1 MDQSIRFC
9 TTADSVRL
17 AYATSGDGPP
27 LVMSAT
33 WLTHLEHQ
41 WRSLAWRPWL
51 DVFTQEHKVLRHDS
65 RGCGLSDRNVGD
77 LSFETWVRDLECV
90 VDAAGF
96 RRFAIVGT
104 CWGGPIA
111 VEYAVRHPERVS
123 HLVLYGTYA
132 RGRMRRTDTPSE
144 AKRGSI
150 LGDLTRLG
158 WGQENHAFVQIWS
171 SLFQPGG
178 TPEHSRSWCDQMR
191 AATSAETAIRLFQ
204 IASRTDVR
212 DVAPKV
218 RCPALIVHSERDMVV
233 PIEEGRLLASFIPDS
248 RFVQLDSQNHMLLAD
263 EPAWQQLV
271 AEVRRFLAEPSS
283 AVVAGGKSLSLG
295 ELTPRERD
303 VLDSIAKG
311 LDNAEIAGFLRL
323 SEKTVR
329 NHITRIFDKI
339 RVKHRYQAI
348 VMAREAGLG
357 GAASPLVGAE
367 AGHLSRAPALTPTPR
382 RDIGLNTAALARPTI
397 SSRRAPDT
405 PARKSR

>member
-9 TTADSVRL
+9 TTADSARL

-132 RGRMRRTDTPSE
+132 RGRMRRTDTPAE

-218 RCPALIVHSERDMVV
+218 RCPALIVHSERDMIA
-233 PIEEGRLLASFIPDS
+233 PIEEGRLLASLIPDS

-283 AVVAGGKSLSLG
+283 AVVAGGKSLSLS

-357 GAASPLVGAE
+357 GAASPPVGAE
-367 AGHLSRAPALTPTPR
+367 AGHLSRAP
-382 RDIGLNTAALARPTI
+382 
-397 SSRRAPDT
+397 
-405 PARKSR
+405 

>member
-9 TTADSVRL
+9 TTADGVRL

-51 DVFTQEHKVLRHDS
+51 DVFTREHKVLRHDS
-65 RGCGLSDRNVGD
+65 RGCGLSDRNIGD
-77 LSFETWVRDLECV
+77 LSFETWISDLECV

-111 VEYAVRHPERVS
+111 IEYAARHPERVS

-132 RGRMRRTDTPSE
+132 RGRMRRTDSPAE
-144 AKRGSI
+144 AKRGSV

-191 AATSAETAIRLFQ
+191 AATSAETAIRLFR
-204 IASRTDVR
+204 IAAHTDVR
-212 DVAPKV
+212 NVARKV
-218 RCPALIVHSERDMVV
+218 KCPALVVHAERDMVA
-233 PIEEGRLLASFIPDS
+233 PIEEGRLLASLIPDS
-248 RFVQLDSQNHMLLAD
+248 RFVQLDSDNHMLLAD
-263 EPAWQQLV
+263 EPAWPQLV

-283 AVVAGGKSLSLG
+283 AVAACGKSLSLG
-295 ELTPRERD
+295 ELTPRERT
-303 VLDSIAKG
+303 VLEAIAKG
-311 LDNAEIAGFLRL
+311 LDNAEIARLLKL

-329 NHITRIFDKI
+329 NHITRVFDKI

-357 GAASPLVGAE
+357 GAASQPVGAE